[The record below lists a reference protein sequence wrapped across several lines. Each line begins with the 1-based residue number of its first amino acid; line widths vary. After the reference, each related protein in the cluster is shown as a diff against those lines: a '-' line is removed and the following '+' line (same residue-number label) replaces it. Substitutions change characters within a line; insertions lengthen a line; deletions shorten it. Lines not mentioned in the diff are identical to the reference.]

1 MSSKFG
7 IPVSWAQDANFRT
20 PLRVNTII
28 LPAAANMECA
38 MYVMPIT
45 SYRGKKDDGKAI
57 SFAYSRYCWA
67 SLHARVDALQTVWTL
82 DSFFEGGIRTY
93 STGYSTA
100 PTAVATCPVRPWFYW
115 LWFAGGH

>member
-1 MSSKFG
+1 
-7 IPVSWAQDANFRT
+7 
-20 PLRVNTII
+20 
-28 LPAAANMECA
+28 

-82 DSFFEGGIRTY
+82 DSFSRGKY
-93 STGYSTA
+93 V
-100 PTAVATCPVRPWFYW
+100 PTVLAIVQPQLP
-115 LWFAGGH
+115 